1 MILQY
6 LKTYRDST
14 REIAKTHEDAVNLG
28 MNELQDR
35 ISNLETSIADAGK
48 FAKVGAWF

>member
-14 REIAKTHEDAVNLG
+14 REIAKTHEDGINLG
-28 MNELQDR
+28 MPELDR
-35 ISNLETSIADAGK
+35 RIQTLENDIDNAS
-48 FAKVGAWF
+48 